1 METYGDK
8 IQRVF
13 RDYPLAFHDNAQ
25 ISAEAANCASD
36 QGKFWEYH
44 DKLFEN
50 QGKLDKASL
59 IQYAADMELDGAS
72 FTECLDSG
80 KYTNDVKQD
89 FADGQAVGVT
99 GTPAFFING
108 RFLNGAVPYEQFAA
122 IIDEELAK
130 AGAN

>member
-8 IQRVF
+8 VQLVF
-13 RDYPLAFHDNAQ
+13 RDYPLNFHEHAQ
-25 ISAEAANCASD
+25 ISAEAANCAAD

-44 DKLFEN
+44 DMLFEN
-50 QGKLDKASL
+50 QGALAKPNLV
-59 IQYAADMELDGAS
+59 QYATNLQLDMAS
-72 FTECLDSG
+72 FNQCLDSG

-89 FADGQAVGVT
+89 MADGQAIGVT

-122 IIDEELAK
+122 IIDEELAA
-130 AGAN
+130 AGL